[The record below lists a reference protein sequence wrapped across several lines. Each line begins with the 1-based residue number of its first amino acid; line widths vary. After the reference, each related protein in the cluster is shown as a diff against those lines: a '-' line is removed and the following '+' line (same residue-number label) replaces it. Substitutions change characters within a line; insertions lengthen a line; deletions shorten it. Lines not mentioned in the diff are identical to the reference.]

1 MGASGPVFS
10 AQLRNCGCVKTP
22 VLSAGQSPWNHRRRA
37 SSAIV
42 LRFKTLGQVY
52 LERDGTRVAGAAS
65 QPRRLALLAIIAAAG
80 SRGVSRDR
88 LIGLLWLDTDEEKAR
103 KGLNQ
108 ALYALRHEI
117 GNDDAISGTRDLVLA
132 PEFVKSDIAEF
143 HAAFATG
150 DLERAVGVYEGQF
163 LDGFHLPGAAEF
175 ERWLE
180 SERSGL
186 ARDHATALER
196 LARRAED
203 RHDEGGAVEW
213 WRRLASLDPL
223 DGKTTLRLM
232 EALVRCGDRVG
243 ALKQARI
250 YEVLLSQ
257 ELELPPDHDVI
268 ALAERIRAADGA
280 PIPTPSQTPAVT
292 VPAHFRNGAAS
303 TPPGGTPASTPAV
316 ATRSPN
322 VASPTAPTERPEA
335 SVAVLEPVAVRLTPP
350 DAPAAALADLAE
362 PPQPSIAAAPPNVQ
376 PSGAEPLERAAIVS
390 KPGAAVAGGGVKP
403 RWMIAAV
410 LASGVLGASLMARAR
425 PASDLPALGAT
436 RKITLDAGLE
446 VDPVLAPDGR
456 TLAYAAGPEGAM
468 RIYVR
473 RLDGGRAV
481 RVSAE
486 VPGDHRRPRWS
497 PDGSRLL
504 FQAGGGIWMVPA
516 LGGAA
521 RPVVAAL
528 PVPSAR
534 ALYPEWSPDGQ
545 TLAWVRR
552 DSVLAR
558 SIAGGSVR
566 LLGALSEPH
575 SLSWSP
581 DGRWIAVVSGNEG
594 FVYGAAASQMDVGFI
609 SIGNL
614 APSSVWVV
622 PSRGGQAVEVA
633 DGDNLNTSPA
643 WLAADRLLFVSD
655 RDGSRDLFL
664 IKINRNGQ
672 PIGSPSRLTT
682 GLNAHTA
689 SVQRDGNAIA
699 YSVFTQSSNVW
710 AVPIPSGAAIGT
722 TGATPITSGSQTIE
736 AMEVSPDGKWLAFDS
751 DGAGGEDIYRLPLGG
766 GEVERIVESPT
777 DDHRPTWAPDGQS
790 ILFYAFVDGARRAF
804 VAPADGGEPRML
816 QAGGR
821 DEQHTPVWSPD
832 MRHVLFHR
840 AVSGVDQIF
849 ELTRAADSTWGV
861 ARQLTKRG
869 GFGGR
874 WSRDGRYLAYVAPPR
889 QVRIMGPGDDGE
901 ATSRILYGANDTTSA
916 RPVAIRWSPDGRT
929 VYMKTFDARGQAA
942 LWALGVDGGAPRLLV
957 RFDEP
962 LRPTRRPEFAADTRR
977 LYFTL
982 AQSESDVW
990 VLEVR

>member
-1 MGASGPVFS
+1 M
-10 AQLRNCGCVKTP
+10 
-22 VLSAGQSPWNHRRRA
+22 
-37 SSAIV
+37 

-52 LERDGTRVAGAAS
+52 LERDGTRVAGAAA

-88 LIGLLWLDTDEEKAR
+88 LIGLLWVDTDEEKAR

-117 GNDDAISGTRDLVLA
+117 GSDDAICGTRDLVLA
-132 PEFVKSDIAEF
+132 PEFVKSDVAEF
-143 HAAFATG
+143 HAAFTTG
-150 DLERAVGVYEGQF
+150 DLERAVGIYEGQF

-180 SERSGL
+180 GERSGL

-203 RHDEGGAVEW
+203 QHDEAGAVEW

-232 EALVRCGDRVG
+232 EALVRSGDRVA

-292 VPAHFRNGAAS
+292 AAAQARSGAPP
-303 TPPGGTPASTPAV
+303 TPPGGMPAATGI

-322 VASPTAPTERPEA
+322 VAFSAAATEHQEA
-335 SVAVLEPVAVRLTPP
+335 SVAVLSPLDVRLTEPEMS
-350 DAPAAALADLAE
+350 AAAIAVAAE
-362 PPQPSIAAAPPNVQ
+362 PPQPTIAAPPPASL
-376 PSGAEPLERAAIVS
+376 PSGVERPERLAVVS
-390 KPGAAVAGGGVKP
+390 KPGGVVVRGGVRP
-403 RWMIAAV
+403 RWVIAAV

-504 FQAGGGIWMVPA
+504 FQASGGIWVVPA
-516 LGGAA
+516 LGGVA

-528 PVPSAR
+528 PTPSAR

-552 DSVLAR
+552 DSVLTR
-558 SIAGGSVR
+558 SIGGGSVR
-566 LLGALSEPH
+566 LLGTLSEAH
-575 SLSWSP
+575 SLAWSP
-581 DGRWIAVVSGNEG
+581 DGRWIAAVSGNEG
-594 FVYGAAASQMDVGFI
+594 FVYGSAASQMDVGFI

-614 APSSVWVV
+614 APSSVWVL
-622 PSRGGQAVEVA
+622 PSEGGEAMEVA
-633 DGDNLNTSPA
+633 GGDNLNTSPA
-643 WLAADRLLFVSD
+643 WLGPDRLLFVSN
-655 RDGSRDLFL
+655 RDGSRDLFVVHL
-664 IKINRNGQ
+664 NRNGQ
-672 PIGSPSRLTT
+672 PVGAPRRLTT

-689 SVQRDGNAIA
+689 SVQRDGHAIA

-710 AVPIPSGAAIGT
+710 AVPIPAGAAIGT
-722 TGATPITSGSQTIE
+722 TGAAPITAGSQTIE

-766 GEVERIVESPT
+766 GDVERIVDSPT
-777 DDHRPTWAPDGQS
+777 DDHRPSWAPDGQS
-790 ILFYAFVDGARRAF
+790 ILFYAFVGGARRAF
-804 VAPADGGEPRML
+804 VAPLDGGQPRML
-816 QAGGR
+816 QPGGL

-840 AVSGVDQIF
+840 AVNGVDQIF
-849 ELTRAADSTWGV
+849 ELTRSADSTWGV

-874 WSRDGRYLAYVAPPR
+874 WSPDGAHLAYVAPPW
-889 QVRIMGPGDDGE
+889 QVRIMGPGEDGE
-901 ATSRILYGANDTTSA
+901 ATSRILYGGNDTTST

-929 VYMKTFDARGQAA
+929 VYMKTFDLGGQAA
-942 LWALGVDGGAPRLLV
+942 LWALGVAGGAPRLLV

-962 LRPTRRPEFAADTRR
+962 LRPTRRPEFAADAKR

-982 AQSESDVW
+982 AQGESDVW
-990 VLEVR
+990 VMGVR

>member
-1 MGASGPVFS
+1 MESPS
-10 AQLRNCGCVKTP
+10 A
-22 VLSAGQSPWNHRRRA
+22 RRY
-37 SSAIV
+37 AIV
-42 LRFKTLGQVY
+42 LRFKTLGQAY

-117 GNDDAISGTRDLVLA
+117 GSDDAIHGTRDLVLA
-132 PEFVKSDIAEF
+132 PELVKCDIAEF
-143 HAAFATG
+143 RAAFTAG

-163 LDGFHLPGAAEF
+163 LDGFHLPAAAGF

-180 SERSGL
+180 GERSGL

-203 RHDEGGAVEW
+203 RHDEAQAVDW

-232 EALVRCGDRVG
+232 EALVRCGDRAG

-250 YEVLLSQ
+250 YEALLSQ

-268 ALAERIRAADGA
+268 ALADRIRAADGA
-280 PIPTPSQTPAVT
+280 PIPTPAQTPTVT
-292 VPAHFRNGAAS
+292 VAAQARNRAAP
-303 TPPGGTPASTPAV
+303 TPPGGTPAATPGI

-322 VASPTAPTERPEA
+322 VAFPAAPAERQEA
-335 SVAVLEPVAVRLTPP
+335 SVAVLEPEV
-350 DAPAAALADLAE
+350 AE
-362 PPQPSIAAAPPNVQ
+362 PSQPSITAPPPAIQRSSV
-376 PSGAEPLERAAIVS
+376 ERLERAPIVS
-390 KPGAAVAGGGVKP
+390 KPGGVVVRGGVRP
-403 RWMIAAV
+403 RWMIAAA
-410 LASGVLGASLMARAR
+410 LASAVLGASLMARAR
-425 PASDLPALGAT
+425 PASDQPALGAM

-516 LGGAA
+516 LGGVA
-521 RPVVAAL
+521 RPLVAAL
-528 PVPSAR
+528 PVTSAR

-545 TLAWVRR
+545 TLAWVRH

-558 SIAGGSVR
+558 SVGGGSVR
-566 LLGALSEPH
+566 LLGTLTEAH
-575 SLSWSP
+575 SLAWSP
-581 DGRWIAVVSGNEG
+581 DGRWVAAVSGNEG

-614 APSSVWVV
+614 APSSVWVI
-622 PSRGGQAVEVA
+622 PSKGGEAVEVA

-643 WLAADRLLFVSD
+643 WLGADRLLFVSD

-664 IKINRNGQ
+664 AKLNRNGQ

-689 SVQRDGNAIA
+689 SVQRDGHAIV

-766 GEVERIVESPT
+766 GDVERIVDSPT
-777 DDHRPTWAPDGQS
+777 DDHRPSWAPDGQS
-790 ILFYAFVDGARRAF
+790 ILFYAFVNGARRAF
-804 VAPADGGEPRML
+804 VAPVDGGQPRIL
-816 QAGGR
+816 QPGGR

-840 AVSGVDQIF
+840 AVSGVDQLF
-849 ELTRAADSTWGV
+849 ELTRSADSTWGV

-874 WSRDGRYLAYVAPPR
+874 WSPDGANLAYVAPPS
-889 QVRIMGPGDDGE
+889 QVRIMGLGESGE
-901 ATSRILYGANDTTSA
+901 ATSRILYGGNDTNSV

-929 VYMKTFDARGQAA
+929 VYMKTFDARGEAA

-962 LRPTRRPEFAADTRR
+962 LRPTRRPEFAADAKR

-990 VLEVR
+990 VMGVR

>member
-1 MGASGPVFS
+1 
-10 AQLRNCGCVKTP
+10 
-22 VLSAGQSPWNHRRRA
+22 VLQ
-37 SSAIV
+37 
-42 LRFKTLGQVY
+42 FKTLGQVY
-52 LERDGTRVAGAAS
+52 LERNGTRVAGAAS

-117 GNDDAISGTRDLVLA
+117 GSDDAIHGTRDLVLA
-132 PEFVKSDIAEF
+132 PELVKTDVAEF
-143 HAAFATG
+143 RSAFSAG

-175 ERWLE
+175 ERWLDA
-180 SERSGL
+180 ERSGL
-186 ARDHATALER
+186 ARDYVTALER

-203 RHDEGGAVEW
+203 RHDEAAAVDW
-213 WRRLASLDPL
+213 WRRLAALDPL

-257 ELELPPDHDVI
+257 ELELPPDNDVI
-268 ALAERIRAADGA
+268 ALADRIRAADGA
-280 PIPTPSQTPAVT
+280 PIPAPAQTPTLT
-292 VPAHFRNGAAS
+292 VSAHGRNRAGP
-303 TPPGGTPASTPAV
+303 TPPGGTPPATPGIATHSPSV
-316 ATRSPN
+316 AFP
-322 VASPTAPTERPEA
+322 AAPAEREEA
-335 SVAVLEPVAVRLTPP
+335 GVAVLEPP
-350 DAPAAALADLAE
+350 DVHLAQAEVPAAALAEVAE
-362 PPQPSIAAAPPNVQ
+362 PSHSSIAAPLPALQ
-376 PSGAEPLERAAIVS
+376 PSGVERLERLAVVS
-390 KPGAAVAGGGVKP
+390 KPAGVVRGGVRP
-403 RWMIAAV
+403 RWVIAAALAAAV
-410 LASGVLGASLMARAR
+410 LGAALMARAR

-456 TLAYAAGPEGAM
+456 TLAYAAGPEGTM

-516 LGGAA
+516 LGGVA
-521 RPVVAAL
+521 RPVVAGL
-528 PVPSAR
+528 PGSSAR

-558 SIAGGSVR
+558 SIGGGSVR
-566 LLGALSEPH
+566 LLGTLSEAH
-575 SLSWSP
+575 SLAWSP
-581 DGRWIAVVSGNEG
+581 DGRWVAAVSGNEG

-614 APSSVWVV
+614 APSSVWVI
-622 PSRGGQAVEVA
+622 PSDGGKAVEVA
-633 DGDNLNTSPA
+633 DGENLNTSPA
-643 WLAADRLLFVSD
+643 WLGPDRLLFVSD
-655 RDGSRDLFL
+655 RDGNRDLFL
-664 IKINRNGQ
+664 ANLNRNGQ
-672 PIGSPSRLTT
+672 PIGAPSRLTT

-689 SVQRDGNAIA
+689 SVQRDGRAIA

-710 AVPIPSGAAIGT
+710 AVPIPSGAPIGT
-722 TGATPITSGSQTIE
+722 TGATPITSGSQTVE

-766 GEVERIVESPT
+766 GDVERIVESPT
-777 DDHRPTWAPDGQS
+777 DDHRPYWAPDGQS

-804 VAPADGGEPRML
+804 VVPVDGGQPRML
-816 QAGGR
+816 QPGGR

-840 AVSGVDQIF
+840 AVNGVDQIF
-849 ELTRAADSTWGV
+849 ELTRSADSTWGV
-861 ARQLTKRG
+861 ARQVTKHG

-874 WSRDGRYLAYVAPPR
+874 WSPDGAHLAYVAPPR
-889 QVRIMGPGDDGE
+889 QVRIMGPGEDGE
-901 ATSRILYGANDTTSA
+901 ATSRILYGGNDTTSA
-916 RPVAIRWSPDGRT
+916 RPVAIRWSPNARA
-929 VYMKTFDARGQAA
+929 VYMKTFDAGGQAA

-962 LRPTRRPEFAADTRR
+962 LRPTRRPEFAADAKR

-990 VLEVR
+990 VIGVR